1 MAEEDKV
8 RLDKWLWAARF
19 YKTRALASKAVNGGK
34 VHLRGQRLKPSRPVK
49 INDCYQLQRGYE
61 RLEVIVRQL
70 SGKRGSASIA
80 HTLYI
85 ETEHSIAQREAEAAK
100 RKLAAMQRPHS
111 DYRPNKQERRKIR
124 QFTGKPEV

>member
-1 MAEEDKV
+1 MIEEEKI

-19 YKTRALASKAVNGGK
+19 YKTRALASQAVTGGK
-34 VHLRGQRLKPSRPVK
+34 VHLNGQRIKPSRPVK

-61 RLEVIVRQL
+61 RFEVIVRQL

-80 HTLYI
+80 QTLYV
-85 ETEHSIAQREAEAAK
+85 ETEDSITKREIESEK

-111 DYRPNKQERRKIR
+111 DHRPNKQERRKIR
-124 QFTGKPEV
+124 RFTGKLDA